1 MGFNLG
7 VQFQMMTKWIA
18 LGVTAIAGLVY
29 VHYYASARLE
39 AMPEKMRSSP
49 AEINAQHQL
58 ELKIRNAAS
67 IGSKPGLGLLSEIKR
82 QHTYCCNFWGI
93 GMLFPKS
100 PRKDRLRLCIE
111 SATEQTHNFIE
122 WMAASLS

>member
-1 MGFNLG
+1 LSISSIDYLLFLLPRQGHPGRTNSGAWCISSGGTGAGKAASMGFPLG
-7 VQFQMMTKWIA
+7 VQFQMITKWIA

-58 ELKIRNAAS
+58 ELK
-67 IGSKPGLGLLSEIKR
+67 SETPL
-82 QHTYCCNFWGI
+82 Q
-93 GMLFPKS
+93 
-100 PRKDRLRLCIE
+100 
-111 SATEQTHNFIE
+111 
-122 WMAASLS
+122 

>member
-1 MGFNLG
+1 MI
-7 VQFQMMTKWIA
+7 TKWIA

-58 ELKIRNAAS
+58 ELR
-67 IGSKPGLGLLSEIKR
+67 SETPL
-82 QHTYCCNFWGI
+82 Q
-93 GMLFPKS
+93 
-100 PRKDRLRLCIE
+100 
-111 SATEQTHNFIE
+111 
-122 WMAASLS
+122 